1 MWTFQ
6 KHKKKPFL
14 WYCLYFISL
23 LINQFNA
30 CYHFLLKF
38 LQRQE
43 TFILQ
48 NLKNILNCILYIFYI
63 RDILFYVIV
72 IYISPLFQMN
82 LIAPVFNEF
91 KTFYLLF
98 HADNSTSKSLFSVCK
113 SLFSVCKSLFCV
125 CKSLFFVCK
134 SLFCVCQ

>member
-1 MWTFQ
+1 M
-6 KHKKKPFL
+6 
-14 WYCLYFISL
+14 
-23 LINQFNA
+23 LINMRHH
-30 CYHFLLKF
+30 CGHFKNTKK
-38 LQRQE
+38 
-43 TFILQ
+43 TFFVILS
-48 NLKNILNCILYIFYI
+48 LFYIIIDQSIYRVLSFSFKISAKTRNYI

-113 SLFSVCKSLFCV
+113 SLFSVCKSLF
-125 CKSLFFVCK
+125 FVCK